1 MKFFAITFLIVIF
14 FSFNS
19 FAQTDS
25 KVVNDRLANYTQLT
39 EAEKKILADYLTAKT
54 SMGFCTFVPDG
65 TGCKE
70 NNNFEQKYIDSLAK
84 IVQSPKLTSYLVSG
98 AAKNFEGL
106 RISAKSAPQIS
117 QIADE
122 QNAELI
128 RIIVIQNQRIIELLE
143 QIAKKK

>member
-1 MKFFAITFLIVIF
+1 M
-14 FSFNS
+14 
-19 FAQTDS
+19 
-25 KVVNDRLANYTQLT
+25 
-39 EAEKKILADYLTAKT
+39 
-54 SMGFCTFVPDG
+54 PDG